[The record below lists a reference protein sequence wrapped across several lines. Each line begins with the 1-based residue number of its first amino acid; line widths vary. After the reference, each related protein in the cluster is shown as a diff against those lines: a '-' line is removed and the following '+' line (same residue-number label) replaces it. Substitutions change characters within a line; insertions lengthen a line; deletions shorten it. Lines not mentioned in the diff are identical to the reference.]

1 LIFYLF
7 LEFYTLDKLKLFKF
21 LIMLIVNKSLM
32 LMQYEKYKEVL
43 NIKYIY
49 EDNPT
54 KLNLVF
60 ILNN

>member
-1 LIFYLF
+1 
-7 LEFYTLDKLKLFKF
+7 
-21 LIMLIVNKSLM
+21 M